1 MINLR
6 NVVGSDME
14 LLGRMYDNSRMP
26 AAAVGLNCCIIYSNS
41 AYMSVFGAELPVNKT
56 ESLGESCEKLISY
69 GGKTYRMYVTPIENF
84 TLLTF
89 SEAGTDMEQVFTVLG
104 AAVKHTAASA
114 FGALD
119 EIYDLVRDNMC
130 NNLRD
135 NQRIK
140 NYLNCVD
147 SYIMTLLS
155 ELVIPEQ
162 IVDLRD
168 VSAEYEC
175 ISVSEEMKI
184 FVEKVSEIFLRQPV
198 AVNSKISAGL
208 TAVIDMRPVCILLT
222 DFIMLCME
230 GDVSIDAL
238 SVRLLHKT
246 DEFIEAK
253 VTCSII
259 SGKKQYLESL
269 AVIKPDGYDPREEL
283 KRLLAERF
291 GCRFSYNSSDTF
303 KSMSVEIPYV
313 EVKMNM
319 DELRAD
325 TSMVPYIP
333 SVRFTDENI
342 LLSRFRINP
351 RYDL

>member
-6 NVVGSDME
+6 NVDVFDMNS
-14 LLGRMYDNSRMP
+14 LGAIYDNSRMP
-26 AAAVGLNCCIIYSNS
+26 AAVVDNDGKIVYSNS
-41 AYMSVFGAELPVNKT
+41 AYTSVFGNDILYNERKAPED
-56 ESLGESCEKLISY
+56 SYEKLIPY
-69 GGKTYRMYVTPIENF
+69 GGKMYRMYVTPCGSLI
-84 TLLTF
+84 LLTF
-89 SEAGTDMEQVFTVLG
+89 SESGKDMEQLFAVLG

-114 FGALD
+114 FNALD
-119 EIYDLVRDNMC
+119 EIYALVRDRMC
-130 NNLRD
+130 DDLLD
-135 NQRIK
+135 NQRIR

-162 IVDLRD
+162 IVDLRNE
-168 VSAEYEC
+168 SAEYEC

-184 FVEKVSEIFLRQPV
+184 FVEKMSEIFLRQPV
-198 AVNSKISAGL
+198 AINSKISAGL
-208 TAVIDMRPVCILLT
+208 TAVIDMRPVCVLLT
-222 DFIMLCME
+222 DFITSCME
-230 GDVSIDAL
+230 GNVFIDAL
-238 SVRLLHKT
+238 SVCLFQKT
-246 DEFIEAK
+246 DDFMEVK

-269 AVIKPDGYDPREEL
+269 AVVKPEGYDPREEL

-291 GCRFSYNSSDTF
+291 GCRFSYKSSDTF
-303 KSMSVEIPYV
+303 KSISVEIPYV
-313 EVKMNM
+313 EIKMDM
-319 DELRAD
+319 DDLRVN

-351 RYDL
+351 KYDL

>member
-1 MINLR
+1 
-6 NVVGSDME
+6 
-14 LLGRMYDNSRMP
+14 MYDNSRMP
-26 AAAVGLNCCIIYSNS
+26 AAAVGMNGSIVYSNS
-41 AYMSVFGAELPVNKT
+41 AYVSVFGAELPVNET
-56 ESLGESCEKLISY
+56 EGFGDPYEKLISY
-69 GGKTYRMYVTPIENF
+69 GGKLYRMYVTPIGNIS
-84 TLLTF
+84 LLTF

-114 FGALD
+114 FTALD
-119 EIYDLVRDNMC
+119 EIYDLVRDSICDNM
-130 NNLRD
+130 RD

-147 SYIMTLLS
+147 SNIMTLLS

-168 VSAEYEC
+168 GSAEYEC

-184 FVEKVSEIFLRQPV
+184 FAEKMSEIFLRQPV

-222 DFIMLCME
+222 DFIMSCME
-230 GDVSIDAL
+230 GDISIDAL
-238 SVRLLHKT
+238 SVRLFHKT
-246 DEFIEAK
+246 DDFMEAK

-269 AVIKPDGYDPREEL
+269 AVIKPDGYNLREEL

-291 GCRFSYNSSDTF
+291 GCRFLYNSSDTF

-313 EVKMNM
+313 EVKMNL
-319 DELRAD
+319 DDLHAD